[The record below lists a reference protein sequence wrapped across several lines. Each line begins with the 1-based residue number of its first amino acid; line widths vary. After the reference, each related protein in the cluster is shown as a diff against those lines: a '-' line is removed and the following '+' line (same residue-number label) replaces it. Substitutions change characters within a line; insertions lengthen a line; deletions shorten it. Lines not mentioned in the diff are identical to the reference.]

1 MATQKAT
8 NDFVFHTPSTLQ
20 EALELAEQYGSAACL
35 MSGGTD
41 FIPKMKAL
49 VMTPDHVISLKGIK
63 KLAYIDFDCREGLR
77 IGTAATLRRVESH
90 PVVQSVFPALQEGIH
105 SMANTQVRNAGTV
118 VGNLCNAV
126 PSADTAPPLLV
137 LDASVHIQS
146 LRGERVVPLRDFF
159 TGVCRTCLA
168 PDEIVTEVRIPV
180 PDKRAVM
187 KYYKNSARRALDL
200 AIVGV
205 ATYVVPDEEGMV
217 LDARIALGAVA
228 VTPRRAPRA
237 EEMLKG
243 RRLTAE
249 LIEEAAA
256 FAAQEECAP
265 ISDIRASKEYRRE
278 LVRLSVRDG
287 LTLALR

>member
-1 MATQKAT
+1 
-8 NDFVFHTPSTLQ
+8 
-20 EALELAEQYGSAACL
+20 
-35 MSGGTD
+35 
-41 FIPKMKAL
+41 
-49 VMTPDHVISLKGIK
+49 
-63 KLAYIDFDCREGLR
+63 
-77 IGTAATLRRVESH
+77 
-90 PVVQSVFPALQEGIH
+90 
-105 SMANTQVRNAGTV
+105 MANTQVRNAGTV

-205 ATYVVPDEEGMV
+205 AT
-217 LDARIALGAVA
+217 
-228 VTPRRAPRA
+228 
-237 EEMLKG
+237 
-243 RRLTAE
+243 
-249 LIEEAAA
+249 
-256 FAAQEECAP
+256 
-265 ISDIRASKEYRRE
+265 
-278 LVRLSVRDG
+278 
-287 LTLALR
+287 